1 MTVAMELARCAIIL
15 ANNAQVHH
23 LTNAHLVQTL
33 FKPKECILLLRVYV
47 QINILMTCKISF
59 VNPVH
64 LHVMP
69 VQVIKT
75 PALNVQ
81 VGKIEYC
88 KDNNVVV

>member
-1 MTVAMELARCAIIL
+1 
-15 ANNAQVHH
+15 
-23 LTNAHLVQTL
+23 
-33 FKPKECILLLRVYV
+33 
-47 QINILMTCKISF
+47 MTCKISF

-88 KDNNVVV
+88 KDNNVVVWRPTMNLAVRHVNSATIYVKNAQ

>member
-15 ANNAQVHH
+15 AYNVQVHQ

-33 FKPKECILLLRVYV
+33 FKPKEYKLPHRVYV
-47 QINILMTCKISF
+47 QINILMICKISF
-59 VNPVH
+59 VNLVH

-69 VQVIKT
+69 AQVIKT